1 MMKMMNN
8 LDLFTWCSLI
18 RARRVKL
25 GYRKADEFSDY
36 LYSLTQVKIPTQT
49 LLKIERGDQMPTVD
63 KFFAINLVCFNSA
76 MPPKEIMTCCFCDK
90 WKELLNDNEHHV
102 DARKEEQN
110 D

>member
-1 MMKMMNN
+1 MNN

-25 GYRKADEFSDY
+25 GYRKAGDFCDY
-36 LYSLTQVKIPTQT
+36 VYSLTLTEIKTQT
-49 LLKIERGDQMPTVD
+49 FYKLEQGSQSPLVEQ
-63 KFFAINLVCFNSA
+63 FFAINLACYGSL
-76 MPPKEIMTCCFCDK
+76 MPPKKILNCCISDN